1 MPTAYKGP
9 DDISRPAIL
18 GNVIREIKV
27 ERRSKGML
35 IIFSVEPNVSN
46 CPTLFVSSQSRVHAD
61 RPGADFAHA
70 TKRDFRNYSA
80 YVMDKTS

>member
-9 DDISRPAIL
+9 DDISRPGIL

-35 IIFSVEPNVSN
+35 IIFSAEPNVSN
-46 CPTLFVSSQSRVHAD
+46 CPTLFVRSRTNRAYVYAD
-61 RPGADFAHA
+61 RAEIL
-70 TKRDFRNYSA
+70 RVQRSA
-80 YVMDKTS
+80 ISGIILYA